1 VPPSREKIL
10 NLPGSVFALVV
21 VLVAIHAVREAV
33 SVQLDFRILTHFSFV
48 PGRFTLSFDPDRV
61 SAVYNA
67 LAKTDAT
74 RTDIANLFLGDGEP
88 LWWTPLTYAFLHAN
102 WLHVGLNCL
111 WFVAFG
117 APVAR
122 RFGLVRFY
130 LFCAGGALA
139 GALAHYAT
147 HSADLEPV
155 IGASATVAGVMAAAV
170 RFVFQPGA
178 PLGQSLGFGNREDA
192 YRQPALP
199 LRGVL
204 GDRRTVTFLI
214 VWFGANFLFGAV
226 VTPFGGEPVAWEAHV
241 GGFLFGLL
249 AFHWFDPPLP
259 VVPPTLEAPPEPQH
273 WT

>member
-21 VLVAIHAVREAV
+21 ALVAIHALREAI
-33 SVQLDFRILTHFSFV
+33 SLQLNLWTLTEFSFV

-67 LAKTDAT
+67 LAKTDDA
-74 RTDIANLFLGDGEP
+74 RSELARLFLGDGEP

-122 RFGLVRFY
+122 RFRALRFY
-130 LFCAGGALA
+130 LFCAVAAIA
-139 GALAHYAT
+139 GALAHYLT
-147 HSADLEPV
+147 HSADLAPV
-155 IGASATVAGVMAAAV
+155 IGASAVVAAVMAAAV

-178 PLGQSLGFGNREDA
+178 PLGQSLGFGHREDA

-199 LRGVL
+199 LRGVF
-204 GDRRTVTFLI
+204 GDRRTVTFLL

-226 VTPFGGEPVAWEAHV
+226 VTPFGDEPVAWEAHV
-241 GGFLFGLL
+241 GGFVFGLL
-249 AFHWFDPPLP
+249 AFHWFDPP
-259 VVPPTLEAPPEPQH
+259 VPIETPPELQPR
-273 WT
+273 T